1 MKKHFPYITAGI
13 MTILLLIL
21 LIANPFDGCYF
32 KPNNAEQGTLHFLLC
47 FYYIVTAVWFFT
59 STKSLTRW
67 TGAASG
73 LLGCLAIL
81 IFISEDINV
90 SGLYRDHFEFRS
102 YGSSLPQFATILFLT
117 AFLLHIAS
125 VGILCGKSTYN
136 KKVQYALFLTLTCL
150 ALYMLRGN
158 LPLTGQYDY
167 RYWPGHYNNEDYS
180 RIFKLYDSREN
191 MQLFALAIVFISWIV
206 TMLLYKSEENTGE
219 PVAAPEN
226 AQMTSSA
233 PVPPPVPQ
241 SSSVPPTP
249 HVVPSVPP
257 IPHHAA
263 VPPVPPPVPSADN
276 EDATVIELAVLAE
289 DQAAPRTEALTPG
302 TTLQF
307 GRYQIVNTLG
317 QGEFCITYLAAQT
330 GINRKVAIKE
340 FFMKEY
346 CDRSSTSNNITSGT
360 SGSKE
365 MVGRFKAKFIK
376 EAQTIAAMENHHIVK
391 IFDIFEENGTAY
403 YVMEYLSGGQLLGEL
418 PSGTALDEQTAIS
431 HIRQICNA
439 LQYIHDRNI
448 LHLDIKPSNIMF
460 RNSGEAVLI
469 DFGISKHYDDEGGSQ
484 TSSTPIGISRGY
496 APLEQYNKV
505 GIAAFSPAT
514 DIYSVGATLYKMVTG
529 QTPADANEVYEDG
542 LGEFPIEVSQKT
554 KNAITKAMEPR
565 RKDRPQSIAEFLNL
579 LA

>member
-1 MKKHFPYITAGI
+1 MNKTFSYIAASAITAISIIFLFSEPYIDLYPQKI
-13 MTILLLIL
+13 RNILLGAFYATTLFSFFCLRNEIRLRTTATFGICASILGGISCILAFYTNNTVSADGKTIAALEVTSRASKYLFSACLVLLAHKVKEDKYLKYSALSIIGLIVL
-21 LIANPFDGCYF
+21 SFIEDNIANLYFDISPYHHI
-32 KPNNAEQGTLHFLLC
+32 PHNDI
-47 FYYIVTAVWFFT
+47 YDIVC
-59 STKSLTRW
+59 SQRN
-67 TGAASG
+67 
-73 LLGCLAIL
+73 
-81 IFISEDINV
+81 D
-90 SGLYRDHFEFRS
+90 
-102 YGSSLPQFATILFLT
+102 FLT
-117 AFLLHIAS
+117 TLKITRVCLTFAITGFM
-125 VGILCGKSTYN
+125 ILRFEMKS
-136 KKVQYALFLTLTCL
+136 Q
-150 ALYMLRGN
+150 
-158 LPLTGQYDY
+158 
-167 RYWPGHYNNEDYS
+167 
-180 RIFKLYDSREN
+180 
-191 MQLFALAIVFISWIV
+191 V
-206 TMLLYKSEENTGE
+206 TEVT
-219 PVAAPEN
+219 
-226 AQMTSSA
+226 
-233 PVPPPVPQ
+233 PPPVPQ
-241 SSSVPPTP
+241 SKP
-249 HVVPSVPP
+249 
-257 IPHHAA
+257 A
-263 VPPVPPPVPSADN
+263 
-276 EDATVIELAVLAE
+276 
-289 DQAAPRTEALTPG
+289 TPG
-302 TTLQF
+302 DPYNTQVYTPSSQPQPCSHLAYGSLLQ
-307 GRYQIVNTLG
+307 GGKYQIQKPIG
-317 QGEFCITYLAAQT
+317 QGGFGITYIATQT
-330 GINRKVAIKE
+330 ALNRPVAIKE

-346 CDRSSTSNNITSGT
+346 CERDRRKNHVTMGT

-542 LGEFPIEVSQKT
+542 LGEFPIEVSQKA

-565 RKDRPQSIAEFLNL
+565 RKDRPQNIAEFLNL

>member
-1 MKKHFPYITAGI
+1 
-13 MTILLLIL
+13 
-21 LIANPFDGCYF
+21 
-32 KPNNAEQGTLHFLLC
+32 
-47 FYYIVTAVWFFT
+47 
-59 STKSLTRW
+59 
-67 TGAASG
+67 
-73 LLGCLAIL
+73 
-81 IFISEDINV
+81 
-90 SGLYRDHFEFRS
+90 
-102 YGSSLPQFATILFLT
+102 
-117 AFLLHIAS
+117 
-125 VGILCGKSTYN
+125 
-136 KKVQYALFLTLTCL
+136 
-150 ALYMLRGN
+150 
-158 LPLTGQYDY
+158 
-167 RYWPGHYNNEDYS
+167 
-180 RIFKLYDSREN
+180 
-191 MQLFALAIVFISWIV
+191 
-206 TMLLYKSEENTGE
+206 
-219 PVAAPEN
+219 
-226 AQMTSSA
+226 
-233 PVPPPVPQ
+233 
-241 SSSVPPTP
+241 
-249 HVVPSVPP
+249 
-257 IPHHAA
+257 
-263 VPPVPPPVPSADN
+263 
-276 EDATVIELAVLAE
+276 
-289 DQAAPRTEALTPG
+289 
-302 TTLQF
+302 
-307 GRYQIVNTLG
+307 
-317 QGEFCITYLAAQT
+317 
-330 GINRKVAIKE
+330 
-340 FFMKEY
+340 MKEY